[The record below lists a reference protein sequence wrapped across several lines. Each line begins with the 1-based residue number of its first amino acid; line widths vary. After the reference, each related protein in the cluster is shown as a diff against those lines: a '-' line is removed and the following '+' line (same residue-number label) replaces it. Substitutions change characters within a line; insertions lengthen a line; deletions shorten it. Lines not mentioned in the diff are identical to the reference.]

1 MKGSAFTMDVNQIM
15 NSTTL
20 WLVSSIM
27 VIVILIEAV
36 VFGLQAYKTSQKMGI
51 PKSEVISGMR
61 ASMITAIGPSFA
73 PVIVLIALMAVLGGP
88 TAWMRMNDIG
98 AARTEL
104 AMSAIATGM
113 AGSSLEPGKLSLM
126 GLVFALWG
134 MALNNAGWIVI
145 GGYSAPGLGKAVDY
159 MKKNFDQA
167 WVKLVMAAAA
177 LGLFSTL
184 LGNAVIAKGA
194 IKANNLFASVV
205 AFVAMFIIAHVF
217 KGNKRIQE
225 FSLGLSML
233 IGMYVTVAVF

>member
-1 MKGSAFTMDVNQIM
+1 
-15 NSTTL
+15 
-20 WLVSSIM
+20 
-27 VIVILIEAV
+27 
-36 VFGLQAYKTSQKMGI
+36 
-51 PKSEVISGMR
+51 
-61 ASMITAIGPSFA
+61 MITAIGPSFA

-113 AGSSLEPGKLSLM
+113 ANSSLEPGKLSLM
-126 GLVFALWG
+126 GFIFALWG

-145 GGYSAPGLGKAVDY
+145 GGYSAPVLGKAVEK
-159 MKKNFDQA
+159 MKKSFDQT
-167 WVKLVMAAAA
+167 WVKLLMAAAA

-194 IKANNLFASVV
+194 IKTNSLFTSIA
-205 AFVAMFIIAHVF
+205 AFVTMFIIAHAF

-233 IGMYVTVAVF
+233 VGMYLTVAVF

>member
-1 MKGSAFTMDVNQIM
+1 MDVNQIM
-15 NSTTL
+15 NSATL
-20 WLVSSIM
+20 WGISSIM
-27 VIVILIEAV
+27 VITILVEAI
-36 VFGLQAYKTSQKMGI
+36 VFGWQAYKTSQKMGI

-61 ASMITAIGPSFA
+61 AAMITAIGPSFA

-113 AGSSLEPGKLSLM
+113 ANSSLEPGKLSLM
-126 GLVFALWG
+126 GFIFALWG

-145 GGYSAPGLGKAVDY
+145 GGYSAPVLGKAVEK
-159 MKKNFDQA
+159 MKKSFDQT
-167 WVKLVMAAAA
+167 WVKLLMAAAA

-194 IKANNLFASVV
+194 IKTNSLFTSIA
-205 AFVAMFIIAHVF
+205 AFVTMFIIAHAF

-233 IGMYVTVAVF
+233 VGMYLTVAVF